1 MKLTLDGVLFS
12 LLMVNVFM
20 LLFYRLMIEHL
31 TSEQSGRKKATGF
44 QVVFSLPEREG
55 LPPDAMPYYRR
66 YWAAAACLLA
76 FIVLGTLKRLYQ

>member
-1 MKLTLDGVLFS
+1 MELTLDGVLFS

-31 TSEQSGRKKATGF
+31 ASERTGRKKAVGF
-44 QVVFSLPEREG
+44 QVVFSLPERDE

-66 YWAAAACLLA
+66 YLTAVACLVA
-76 FIVLGTLKRLYQ
+76 FIALGTLKRLYQ